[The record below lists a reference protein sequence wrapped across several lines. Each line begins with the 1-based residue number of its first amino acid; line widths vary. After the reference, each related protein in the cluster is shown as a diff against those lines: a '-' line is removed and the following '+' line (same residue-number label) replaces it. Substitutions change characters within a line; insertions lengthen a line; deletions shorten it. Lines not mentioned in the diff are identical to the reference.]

1 LDAVAGGV
9 VLVGDG
15 AGAGVGVALFDDITE
30 VVFELGAKF
39 FLKQELLHF
48 VLEFTP

>member
-9 VLVGDG
+9 VLVGD
-15 AGAGVGVALFDDITE
+15 GAGVGVALFDDITE